1 MTIAQLIL
9 SHFQNYLCMTY
20 ISLNCVCWS
29 NNIKANMLNV
39 GCKCIMSPNL
49 QSSMNMYGDILG
61 LAAD

>member
-1 MTIAQLIL
+1 
-9 SHFQNYLCMTY
+9 MTY
-20 ISLNCVCWS
+20 ILLNCVCWS